1 MLLLILI
8 SHSISLK
15 VYAEEIKGA
24 ENEIVQLMFRASN
37 LDKKVYWVVDI
48 LLINY
53 TAYII
58 NYSHWRGAW
67 NKAISDFWKTLM

>member
-1 MLLLILI
+1 MVVQCTYQARKKFRIIKQMLLLILI

-37 LDKKVYWVVDI
+37 LDKKVY
-48 LLINY
+48 
-53 TAYII
+53 
-58 NYSHWRGAW
+58 
-67 NKAISDFWKTLM
+67 